1 MKNERRKAEMEKQ
14 MSVKGERVERQRKHI
29 VELIEMIDDDK
40 VLSFINSLLESF
52 INKWGI

>member
-14 MSVKGERVERQRKHI
+14 MSVKGKRVERQRKHI